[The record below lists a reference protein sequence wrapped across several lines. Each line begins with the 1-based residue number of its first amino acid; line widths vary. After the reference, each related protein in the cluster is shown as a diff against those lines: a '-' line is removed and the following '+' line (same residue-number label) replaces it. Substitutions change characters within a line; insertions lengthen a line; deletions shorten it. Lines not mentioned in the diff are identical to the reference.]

1 MTLTTRPMG
10 KAMGERAFV
19 AKSWVESYASSSMA
33 RLISTCGWTC
43 DATSPGFRITQ
54 EYWDTW
60 HVLVSSLLDR
70 CYTYVAMDD
79 DLIAGFVCWEPWED
93 GVALHYVYTRLMYRR
108 QGVAK
113 LLLGKSTTVGAGSAW
128 TPFGAGS
135 RMYYTHRSRG
145 MPPAPEGWIYTL
157 RPLLGARRAA

>member
-1 MTLTTRPMG
+1 MTITTRPMG
-10 KAMGERAFV
+10 NAMGERAFV

-33 RLISTCGWTC
+33 RLISTCGSTC
-43 DATSPGFRITQ
+43 DARAHGFRITQ

-60 HVLVSSLLDR
+60 HVLVSGLLDR
-70 CYTYVAMDD
+70 CVTVLAMDD

-93 GVALHYVYTRLMYRR
+93 GVAVHYVYTRLMYRR

-113 LLLGKSTTVGAGSAW
+113 LLLGKSAT
-128 TPFGAGS
+128 FGGMP
-135 RMYYTHRSRG
+135 MYYTHRSRG

-157 RPLLGARRAA
+157 RPLLGARKAA